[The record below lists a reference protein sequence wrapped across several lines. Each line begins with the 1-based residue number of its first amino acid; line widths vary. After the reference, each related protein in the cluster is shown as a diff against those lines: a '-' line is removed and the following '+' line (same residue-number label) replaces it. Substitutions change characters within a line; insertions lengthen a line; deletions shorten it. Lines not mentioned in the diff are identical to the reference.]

1 MDDGTIDG
9 YTKIKTE
16 EITTG
21 AGVESISE
29 NTREVKTRW
38 YKDRGRCR
46 NDYIEYES
54 EWAPKDRNKKC
65 KIIPRQYA
73 LGKL

>member
-29 NTREVKTRW
+29 NTREETLV
-38 YKDRGRCR
+38 
-46 NDYIEYES
+46 
-54 EWAPKDRNKKC
+54 
-65 KIIPRQYA
+65 
-73 LGKL
+73 